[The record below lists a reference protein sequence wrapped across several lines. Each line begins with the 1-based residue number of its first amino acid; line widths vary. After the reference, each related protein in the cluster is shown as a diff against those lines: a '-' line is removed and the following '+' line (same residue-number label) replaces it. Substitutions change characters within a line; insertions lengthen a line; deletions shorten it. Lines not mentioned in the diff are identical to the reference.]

1 MLLFTNDET
10 STSFYLDSEDTLE
23 GVEVKYIGEKIC
35 SSKCTGTDYSLILEC
50 DIFGKKEFS
59 KVKLLNVTL
68 EENGVAISIVC
79 LDSTEK
85 FHKKPYCIFI
95 RMGKDVELTSDI
107 ISGKKVLHLTVKSN
121 YEMTVSDVEIDE
133 TVL

>member
-10 STSFYLDSEDTLE
+10 STSLFLDSEETLE
-23 GVEVKYIGEKIC
+23 GVEIKYIGEKIC
-35 SSKCTGTDYSLILEC
+35 SSKFTGSDYSLILEC
-50 DIFGKKEFS
+50 DAFGKKEFL
-59 KVKLLNVTL
+59 KVKMLNVTL
-68 EENGVAISIVC
+68 EKNGVALSIVC
-79 LDSTEK
+79 LDSTGK

-95 RMGKDVELTSDI
+95 RMGKDVELTSDFI
-107 ISGKKVLHLTVKSN
+107 CGKKVLHLTVKSN